1 VSEAAVTWSGM
12 GAPSLLW
19 SVRGAGIDTA
29 AVSPAIALE
38 LGVEAPA
45 GVEVRSVLLRAQV
58 RIAVRRRGY
67 DAATRER
74 LYELFG
80 EPSQWGRSLRDLQWA
95 HATAMV
101 PPFEGRS
108 SVVIQ
113 LPCSYDFE
121 TGIADP
127 LGTRPR
133 QRGGSR
139 TIIARL
145 HREPG
150 PGDQELARRYP
161 RGLRLIQNPHRVVEV
176 GDGAEKV
183 GDLGH
188 PAGVE
193 RRDRNQIVRL
203 RAGLEQFAQARQ
215 QQLRLDVDRGSPFDQ
230 GLASQAQR
238 PEVARHLDV
247 DRLARRAQR
256 QRPVEGVES
265 R

>member
-1 VSEAAVTWSGM
+1 MSEAAVTWSGV

-19 SVRGAGIDTA
+19 SVRGAGIDVA

-80 EPSQWGRSLRDLQWA
+80 EPSEWGRSLRDLQWA

-108 SVVIQ
+108 SVGIQ

-121 TGIADP
+121 TGIAKYLYGLP
-127 LGTRPR
+127 
-133 QRGGSR
+133 GG
-139 TIIARL
+139 
-145 HREPG
+145 
-150 PGDQELARRYP
+150 
-161 RGLRLIQNPHRVVEV
+161 VV
-176 GDGAEKV
+176 
-183 GDLGH
+183 
-188 PAGVE
+188 P
-193 RRDRNQIVRL
+193 
-203 RAGLEQFAQARQ
+203 
-215 QQLRLDVDRGSPFDQ
+215 LDVLLSGTVFYNGDDGELRTALLSDESELRYDLDAALVRRAMERFFPGSAWLRISRDTF
-230 GLASQAQR
+230 
-238 PEVARHLDV
+238 
-247 DRLARRAQR
+247 DRLWALRSRRAL
-256 QRPVEGVES
+256 PSWDHALNLLLDSDPEEPT
-265 R
+265 